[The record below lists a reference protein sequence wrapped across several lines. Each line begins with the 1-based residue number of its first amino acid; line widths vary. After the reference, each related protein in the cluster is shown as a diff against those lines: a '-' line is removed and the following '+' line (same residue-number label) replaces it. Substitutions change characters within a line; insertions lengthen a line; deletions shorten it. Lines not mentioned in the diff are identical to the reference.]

1 MMPILNITPE
11 QVLSLLE
18 QLSWQEQQE
27 ILQYL
32 SQKMKDNQDNSDSQT
47 KTHPL
52 NQLAG
57 KIKAFQGMNGLAW
70 QEKIRQEWD
79 ED

>member
-1 MMPILNITPE
+1 MPILNITPE

-18 QLSWQEQQE
+18 QLSQEEQQE

-32 SQKMKDNQDNSDSQT
+32 SQKIKNKQDNSDFQT

-52 NQLAG
+52 NQVSG
-57 KIKAFQGMNGLAW
+57 TIKAFQGMDGLAW
-70 QEKIRQEWD
+70 QEKLRREWD